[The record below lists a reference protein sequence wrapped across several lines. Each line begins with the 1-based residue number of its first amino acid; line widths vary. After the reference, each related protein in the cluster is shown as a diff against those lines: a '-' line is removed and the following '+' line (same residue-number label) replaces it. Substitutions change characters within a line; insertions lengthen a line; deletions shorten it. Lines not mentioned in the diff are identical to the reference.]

1 MICTRCGEY
10 HDHPAVLLRSTPLDV
25 PRDPERTWR
34 YCATCW
40 PEVEAAITAA
50 TATNTA
56 AAVKARRM
64 ALVAFVRAY
73 GNVDRLDDDA
83 MQVALFTAWLA
94 AVDALGIVAE
104 IPPHAQA
111 LAGAHTALRF
121 GPGGADD
128 LRREQKTPEKEE

>member
-1 MICTRCGEY
+1 MICARCGQY
-10 HDHPAVLLRSTPLDV
+10 HNHPAILLRGTPWDA

-40 PEVEAAITAA
+40 PEVEAAISAA

-56 AAVKARRM
+56 AAVKARRK

-73 GNVDRLDDDA
+73 GNVDRVDDDA

-94 AVDALGIVAE
+94 AVDALGIVAA

-111 LAGAHTALRF
+111 LARPHTELRF

-128 LRREQKTPEKEE
+128 LRQEGEGP